1 MDIWVFLR
9 FVLAFGLLKC
19 QEVYKL
25 LNSNFDCFIQLLSLL
40 ISIKGRNQKHGTR
53 GKQHFKCTLLFFF
66 VTVCSELCPSAPDS
80 KPTMRQGGEFHTS
93 LIHL

>member
-53 GKQHFKCTLLFFF
+53 GK
-66 VTVCSELCPSAPDS
+66 
-80 KPTMRQGGEFHTS
+80 
-93 LIHL
+93 